1 MQSQRR
7 TLGILCHPPPHF
19 LETRVT
25 EPDWNLTFLSEAA
38 ARKLQK
44 PSCLCPRSARV
55 TAHVAAADF
64 TWALEICTQVLMV
77 AQHEL

>member
-7 TLGILCHPPPHF
+7 TLGILCHSPSHF
-19 LETRVT
+19 LETGVT
-25 EPDWNLTFLSEAA
+25 EPDWNLTFLSEAV

-44 PSCLCPRSARV
+44 PSCLCSRSTGV
-55 TAHVAAADF
+55 TADY
-64 TWALEICTQVLMV
+64 TWELEIRTQVLMV